1 MTHRNSP
8 GDPGAGRETGAGSG
22 SGYDVGVA
30 RVVMG
35 LERLLESPELVG
47 GRRWALLANQAA
59 VTPGLV
65 PAREALLAAGV
76 GPLVRLFAPE
86 HGLDG
91 VAQDM
96 EAVQDERDPLTGV
109 PVRSLYGTSE
119 ATLAPT
125 AEDLED
131 VDLLVIDLPDIG
143 ARHYT
148 FAATMD
154 LAMGACARAG
164 VEVMVLDRPNP
175 IGGVLRE
182 GGLVHPGF
190 HSFVSHLDV
199 PVRHGLTLGELAI
212 LSQRERHPDLQLTT
226 LACRGWSR
234 AMGWAE
240 TGLPW
245 VPPSP
250 NMPTVTTALLYPGLC
265 LVEATTLSEGR
276 GTTTPFHL
284 VGAPGIDPFELAGAL
299 RRLELP
305 GLGFRPARF
314 RPRFGKHGG
323 RVCGGVEIHVLEP
336 EAVRPV
342 AAGVLLV
349 ATVHELFPERF
360 GWRDQPYEFVSE
372 VPAMDLLTGSPAV
385 REALSRGGMLEP
397 IFEAW
402 DAEVRA
408 FESRLEGVLLYP

>member
-1 MTHRNSP
+1 M
-8 GDPGAGRETGAGSG
+8 
-22 SGYDVGVA
+22 A
-30 RVVMG
+30 RVTTG

-59 VTPGLV
+59 VTAGLV
-65 PAREALLAAGV
+65 PARQALSVAGV

-96 EAVQDERDPLTGV
+96 EAVGDERDPLTGV
-109 PVRSLYGTSE
+109 PVRSLYGATE
-119 ATLAPT
+119 ATLAPR

-131 VDLLVIDLPDIG
+131 VDVLLVDLPDIG
-143 ARHYT
+143 SRHYT

-154 LAMGACARAG
+154 LAMGVCEEAG

-182 GGLVHPGF
+182 GGLVHAGF

-199 PVRHGLTLGELAI
+199 PIRHGLTLGELA
-212 LSQRERHPDLQLTT
+212 LFCQRERHGDLQLTV
-226 LACRGWSR
+226 LPCRGWR
-234 AMGWAE
+234 REMGWAE

-250 NMPTVTTALLYPGLC
+250 NMPTVGTALLYPGLC

-314 RPRFGKHGG
+314 RPQFGKHGG
-323 RVCGGVEIHVLEP
+323 RVCGGVEIHPLEP

-349 ATVHELFPERF
+349 ATVHELFPETF
-360 GWRDQPYEFVSE
+360 GWREQPYEFVSD
-372 VPAMDLLTGSPAV
+372 VPALDLLTGSSAV
-385 REALSRGGMLEP
+385 REALEGGGMLEP
-397 IFEAW
+397 ILEAW
-402 DAEVRA
+402 EAEVRA
-408 FESRLEGVLLYP
+408 FEGRLEGILLYP